1 MVNEKIE
8 KIESTA
14 QAVNLPPVITVGDL
28 SQIIDISPS
37 EIIKELMRRG
47 VMANINETINY

>member
-14 QAVNLPPVITVGDL
+14 QAVNLRPVITVGDL

-37 EIIKELMRRG
+37 EIIKEL
-47 VMANINETINY
+47 IIKI